1 VVSGRFRLPRDKQ
14 GNYTTSNDGFFTLP
28 PEVAANLELFK
39 EHAESTRQREELSR
53 WITDVRPTPVTI
65 TRPDEIILTAP
76 QFDTLI
82 EAVLAAFDAG
92 AVSDDLSERL
102 DRVATEIRERWDRS
116 CLVYPL
122 PSEPGAIDD
131 QGSNSRSP
139 CARTDGASNG

>member
-1 VVSGRFRLPRDKQ
+1 VVSGRFRLPGRAACAQRQRDKQ

-92 AVSDDLSERL
+92 AVSDDLGERL
-102 DRVATEIRERWDRS
+102 DRVAAEIRERCDRS

-122 PSEPGAIDD
+122 PSKPGGD
-131 QGSNSRSP
+131 R
-139 CARTDGASNG
+139 